1 VGRAPRGERD
11 PGGFRG
17 DRLSRAAR
25 SSAGLAALVLTLAAL
40 ALTLAAAP
48 RAAEVPD
55 PVEYTADVSH
65 STVGFRVR
73 HLGISWVSG
82 RFTRFA
88 ATFVW
93 DPDHPE
99 ASWVTAT
106 IDAASIDTE
115 NGRRDDHLRSEDF
128 LWVER
133 HPTITFASRSV
144 APDGEGGLS
153 IAGDLTIRGTTRPV
167 VLEATLEGTTTGR
180 GGQPIVAWSAET
192 RIRRQDYDLTW
203 NRVTEVGAFVVGD
216 EVRILLEIE
225 ARGPEPAAAEG

>member
-1 VGRAPRGERD
+1 MSAAV
-11 PGGFRG
+11 
-17 DRLSRAAR
+17 RAA
-25 SSAGLAALVLTLAAL
+25 AGLAAL
-40 ALTLAAAP
+40 ALTLVASP
-48 RAAEVPD
+48 RAAEAPD
-55 PVEYTADVSH
+55 PVEYTADVAH

-73 HLGISWVSG
+73 HLGISWVTG

-88 ATFVW
+88 ATFAW
-93 DPDHPE
+93 DPDRPE

-128 LWVER
+128 LWAER
-133 HPTITFASRSV
+133 HPTLTFASRSIV
-144 APDGEGGLS
+144 PDGEEGLV
-153 IAGDLTIRGTTRPV
+153 IEGDLTIRGITRPV

-203 NRVTEVGAFVVGD
+203 NRVTEVGGFVVGD

-225 ARGPEPAAAEG
+225 ARGPEPAAGGG